1 MSKHFV
7 CKMQVWHKYDALNS
21 ADQVEIHFSLG
32 MDVKALEVWFLK
44 CWPRLWGAIGVI
56 PPTWSWWKFSM
67 QWDNPVIWELLAS
80 SPRWYVKRYD
90 SFPTS
95 DLSFSEFLL
104 CLPSTWISQVELL
117 AINEKQAPKETITWF
132 QSNAFILLRV
142 WGFKDCSWQ
151 KKWKWSM
158 SIMKSD
164 EISLFFECR
173 QKSSGHKQHPGF
185 YRPDPVLR
193 LLCRWRKLTHT
204 SRISSPFHLYTWIY
218 CFIPIIPSHPYG
230 TCPYLSD
237 FACHWLMVW
246 RVNGFCKRICFC
258 TSGFYED
265 LEIQSMPLVRHL
277 MSFDILF
284 KLP

>member
-1 MSKHFV
+1 MIAFPHPISVFQSFCYVFLRRGFHR
-7 CKMQVWHKYDALNS
+7 LNS
-21 ADQVEIHFSLG
+21 
-32 MDVKALEVWFLK
+32 
-44 CWPRLWGAIGVI
+44 WP
-56 PPTWSWWKFSM
+56 SM
-67 QWDNPVIWELLAS
+67 KNKHRRRRS
-80 SPRWYVKRYD
+80 
-90 SFPTS
+90 
-95 DLSFSEFLL
+95 
-104 CLPSTWISQVELL
+104 
-117 AINEKQAPKETITWF
+117 TWF

-173 QKSSGHKQHPGF
+173 QRALATKQHPGF

-265 LEIQSMPLVRHL
+265 LQIQSMPLVRHL
-277 MSFDILF
+277 MSFDI
-284 KLP
+284 